1 MKFDLFKRFIHNQA
15 EKSDRPSIQFSCFT
29 HPGKVRSNNE
39 DSFLMLPEMGI
50 WAVADGMG
58 GHNCGEVASAVG
70 LMTLHRELAS
80 GAKLIE
86 AIQRAHL
93 EVKEQ
98 AFKNVEAQGM
108 GMALVA
114 IQIEAGRYQIA
125 WVGDSRAYLWRN
137 NGLRQLTKDHSY
149 VQMLIDQGLIDE
161 ESAKAHPYKN
171 VITQAIGSSDQ
182 EVVQVDV
189 VEEKREK
196 KDIVLL
202 CSDGLTGQVPDSTI
216 ETILAGDGSLDN
228 KAEQLLTEALANAA
242 DDNVTLILLAE
253 SQSNCP

>member
-1 MKFDLFKRFIHNQA
+1 MKFDLFKRLVHNQA
-15 EKSDRPSIQFSCFT
+15 KKTEKPNIQFSCFT
-29 HPGKVRSNNE
+29 HSGKVRKNNE
-39 DSFLMLPEMGI
+39 DSFLILPELGV

-70 LMTLHRELAS
+70 LMTLQRKLIS
-80 GAKLIE
+80 GAKLTE
-86 AIQRAHL
+86 AIQHAHV
-93 EVKEQ
+93 EIKAH
-98 AFKNVEAQGM
+98 AFKDAEAQGM
-108 GMALVA
+108 GMTLVA
-114 IQIEAGRYQIA
+114 VQIEEGRYQIA

-161 ESAKAHPYKN
+161 ENAKTHPYKN
-171 VITQAIGSSDQ
+171 VITQAIGITDK
-182 EVVQVDV
+182 EVVQVDA

-216 ETILAGDGSLDN
+216 ATILAGEGSLDD
-228 KAEQLLTEALANAA
+228 KAERLLEEALANAA
-242 DDNVTLILLAE
+242 DDNITLILLAE
-253 SQSNCP
+253 STTNCL

>member
-1 MKFDLFKRFIHNQA
+1 MKFDLFKRFIHDQA
-15 EKSDRPSIQFSCFT
+15 EKSDRSSIQFSCFT
-29 HPGKVRSNNE
+29 HPGKARSNNE

-93 EVKEQ
+93 EIKEQ
-98 AFKNVEAQGM
+98 AFKDAEAQGM
-108 GMALVA
+108 GMTLVA
-114 IQIEAGRYQIA
+114 VQIEEGRYQIA

-161 ESAKAHPYKN
+161 ESAKIHPYKN
-171 VITQAIGSSDQ
+171 VITQAIGSSDK

-202 CSDGLTGQVPDSTI
+202 CSDGLTGQVPDLTI
-216 ETILAGDGSLDN
+216 ATILSGEESLDN

-242 DDNVTLILLAE
+242 DDNITLILLAE
-253 SQSNCP
+253 SQTNCP

>member
-15 EKSDRPSIQFSCFT
+15 EKSDRLSIQFSCFT

-39 DSFLMLPEMGI
+39 DSFLVLPEMGI

-93 EVKEQ
+93 EIKEQ
-98 AFKNVEAQGM
+98 AFKDAEAQGM
-108 GMALVA
+108 GMTLVA
-114 IQIEAGRYQIA
+114 VQIEEGRYQIA

-149 VQMLIDQGLIDE
+149 VQMLMDQGLIDE
-161 ESAKAHPYKN
+161 ESAKTHPYKN

-216 ETILAGDGSLDN
+216 ATILAGDGSLDN
-228 KAEQLLTEALANAA
+228 KAEQLLAEALANAA
-242 DDNVTLILLAE
+242 DDNITLILLAE
-253 SQSNCP
+253 SQTNCP

>member
-1 MKFDLFKRFIHNQA
+1 MKFDLFKRLVHNQA
-15 EKSDRPSIQFSCFT
+15 KKTDKPNVQFSCFS
-29 HPGKVRSNNE
+29 HSGKVRSNNE
-39 DSFLMLPEMGI
+39 DSFLMLPEKGI

-93 EVKEQ
+93 EIKEQ
-98 AFKNVEAQGM
+98 AFKDPEAQGM
-108 GMALVA
+108 GMTLVA
-114 IQIEAGRYQIA
+114 IQIEEGRYQIA

-149 VQMLIDQGLIDE
+149 VQMLMDQGLIDE
-161 ESAKAHPYKN
+161 ESAKTHPYKN
-171 VITQAIGSSDQ
+171 VITQAIGSSDK

-189 VEEKREK
+189 VEEIRDKR
-196 KDIVLL
+196 DIVLL

-216 ETILAGDGSLDN
+216 ATILAGDGSLDN
-228 KAEQLLTEALANAA
+228 KTEQLLAEALANAA
-242 DDNVTLILLAE
+242 DDNITLILLAE
-253 SQSNCP
+253 SQADCS

>member
-1 MKFDLFKRFIHNQA
+1 MKFDLFKRFIHKQA
-15 EKSDRPSIQFSCFT
+15 EQPDRPSIQFSCFT

-39 DSFLMLPEMGI
+39 DSFLMLPEMGV

-93 EVKEQ
+93 EIKKQ
-98 AFKNVEAQGM
+98 AFKNTGAQGM
-108 GMALVA
+108 GMTLVA
-114 IQIEAGRYQIA
+114 AQIEDGRYQIA

-137 NGLRQLTKDHSY
+137 GLRQLTKDHSY
-149 VQMLIDQGLIDE
+149 VQMLMDQGLIDE
-161 ESAKAHPYKN
+161 ESAKTHPYKN

>member
-1 MKFDLFKRFIHNQA
+1 MKFDLFKRLVYNQTQKT
-15 EKSDRPSIQFSCFT
+15 ERPSIQFSCLS
-29 HPGKVRSNNE
+29 HPGKVRNNNE

-93 EVKEQ
+93 EIKEQ
-98 AFKNVEAQGM
+98 AFKDAEAQGM
-108 GMALVA
+108 GMTLVA
-114 IQIEAGRYQIA
+114 VQIEEGRYQIA

-149 VQMLIDQGLIDE
+149 VQMLMDQGLIDE
-161 ESAKAHPYKN
+161 ECAKTHPYKN
-171 VITQAIGSSDQ
+171 VITQAIGSSDK
-182 EVVQVDV
+182 EVVQVDI

-216 ETILAGDGSLDN
+216 ATILSGEGSLDN
-228 KAEQLLTEALANAA
+228 KAEQLLKEALANAA

-253 SQSNCP
+253 SQTNGP